1 MIATYVVGVL
11 GIAGVLLP
19 DWGYF
24 NRDFSRWTSPITAE
38 ERAAQIAQR
47 SGSKRLAS
55 DWILQRIYFFL
66 QYALFGWWENMG
78 KKEKKLGVSDSVLGC
93 HRFQQMLKSS
103 A

>member
-1 MIATYVVGVL
+1 MANDAVLRSSLIWLAAIILVVGISTQSFKKMIATYVVGVL

-55 DWILQRIYFFL
+55 D
-66 QYALFGWWENMG
+66 
-78 KKEKKLGVSDSVLGC
+78 
-93 HRFQQMLKSS
+93 
-103 A
+103 